1 MSIKLLNNVEQLIDK
16 NNIKLFGDFNNLF
29 IINNTLMSDD
39 DGPLLKSKDLEK
51 YKNKKLYLSMEYK
64 SRSSFVNTED
74 GDIIY
79 IFE

>member
-29 IINNTLMSDD
+29 IANNILISDD

-51 YKNKKLYLSMEYK
+51 YKGKKLYLSMEYK